1 MNLKINQSPYHK
13 GIIQGII
20 LYLITFAAV
29 LALNFFLPRAMPGN
43 PISALLGPDS
53 QVSLSLDPEIK
64 EQLLK
69 YYQLDLP
76 LYKQYLHYLG
86 ETCKGKLGWGIY
98 FQQPVADLIKN
109 RAKWSLFLIIVSSLL
124 SLFIALP
131 LAARSAMHRGKR
143 IDTGLLTSSLILMSI
158 PVFLLAMGVVV
169 IFSVKLN
176 WLPLAGAMSEF
187 SVSSS
192 LISKAKDILWH
203 SLGPLL
209 VLSLSEI
216 PSFYLIGR
224 SSMLDAL
231 DQPWMEFAVMRGISK
246 TRVITA
252 YLIPAGL
259 LPVITRLG
267 MHVAFLITNTIFVET
282 VFSYPGLGRLL
293 FQAIQVRDYPVLQ
306 GVFLVMTIAVLGAN
320 FLVDISYRFLDP
332 RIDRLR

>member
-1 MNLKINQSPYHK
+1 M
-13 GIIQGII
+13 
-20 LYLITFAAV
+20 
-29 LALNFFLPRAMPGN
+29 
-43 PISALLGPDS
+43 
-53 QVSLSLDPEIK
+53 
-64 EQLLK
+64 
-69 YYQLDLP
+69 
-76 LYKQYLHYLG
+76 
-86 ETCKGKLGWGIY
+86 
-98 FQQPVADLIKN
+98 
-109 RAKWSLFLIIVSSLL
+109 
-124 SLFIALP
+124 
-131 LAARSAMHRGKR
+131 
-143 IDTGLLTSSLILMSI
+143 
-158 PVFLLAMGVVV
+158 AMGVVV
-169 IFSVKLN
+169 ILSVKLN

-187 SVSSS
+187 SASGS
-192 LISKAKDILWH
+192 LINKAKDILWH

-216 PSFYLIGR
+216 PSLYLVGR

-252 YLIPAGL
+252 YLIPSGL

-267 MHVAFLITNTIFVET
+267 MHVAFLITKTIFVET

-293 FQAIQVRDYPVLQ
+293 FQAIQARDYPVLQ